1 MCSGAGTPNAAASPS
16 AAPLEEEEE
25 DIKEARFMSS
35 DEVLGASLVSWLWEF
50 LVVYQICVF
59 PLRWPALPEA
69 QC

>member
-1 MCSGAGTPNAAASPS
+1 MCSGTGTPNAAASPS
-16 AAPLEEEEE
+16 AAPLEEEEG
-25 DIKEARFMSS
+25 IKEARFMSS